1 MYPLSVGERLLELI
15 VTVEGRELRFSQGL
29 VRLGRD
35 PENDVVIRSASVSR
49 HHATLERGADG
60 WLFRD
65 LGSSFGSYRNG
76 GEVPKL
82 LIRSG
87 EVLTLSLGGTD
98 GGTAVEVHVPASVPT
113 PMTLPSTS
121 LGRLSAVHQI
131 AGRPAVIIGR
141 DDDAD
146 IVVGGD
152 LTVSR
157 RHAEIRSKAASWEVV
172 DLHSHNGTFL
182 NGVRVVGATPLAD
195 GDLIAIGATIYRF
208 ADGQVEQYE
217 ARGEAW
223 LLAVDLCSELPN
235 GRRILDGVS
244 FPLPPTSLMAV
255 VGPSGAGKTTLL
267 GAITGFRPPS
277 SGSLIYGGRDLY
289 GAYDELRSRI
299 GYVPQ
304 DDVLHPAL
312 TVRSALRFAARL
324 RFPPDVDRRTGD
336 ARVDEVLGEL
346 NLTERARV
354 RIDRLSGGQRKRVSV
369 ALELLTKP
377 ELLFLDEPTSG
388 LDPGNEE
395 QVMGLLRELADGGR
409 TVIVVTH
416 SVQSLDLCDRLLFLA
431 AGGTTA
437 YFGTPAEALAYFTQG
452 QAVERFS
459 QVFRMLDEQRD
470 RDWRGE
476 YAATEEY
483 ATYVGKPL
491 ARAEFEAALDVTP
504 RRSAPAGQN
513 WLRQLV
519 VLTHRYAAVL
529 AADRRNLLLLAIQAP
544 LFGLLYVG
552 LIGQD
557 RFSTSFGQE
566 ATMLIWLLVVG
577 ATWLGTS
584 NAIREIVKEYPVFR
598 RERSVGL
605 SPSAYVASK
614 VLVLGPITVLQTVV
628 MVLIAMSQQQLPAVD
643 PTGTLSIPPAG
654 SYLASPMV
662 ELCVDVAVAGLA
674 AMAVGLAVSALVKS
688 SDRAL
693 VLLPLLLITQVIASV
708 PFFEP
713 GAFIDPLGDVSSA
726 QWATAAAASTTS
738 LNDVRA
744 VDLAG
749 AQAGRQ
755 ALFSAAP
762 DRGQTAGSVA
772 RAAAGGRGRWQHRSG
787 TWLTSMG
794 AELALFLVAISVAI
808 AALRRRDRIPQT
820 RPA

>member
-1 MYPLSVGERLLELI
+1 MSERLLELI
-15 VTVEGRELRFSQGL
+15 VTVEGREHRFSDQRL

-35 PENDVVIRSASVSR
+35 PDSDVVVDAASVSR
-49 HHATLERGADG
+49 HHATLERGAEG

-65 LGSSFGSYRNG
+65 AGSSFGSYRNG

-87 EVLTLSLGGTD
+87 EALTLSLGGSD
-98 GGTAVEVHVPASVPT
+98 GGADVEVHVSAAAT
-113 PMTLPSTS
+113 EATLPSAS

-131 AGRPAVIIGR
+131 AGRTTLTIGR

-146 IVVGGD
+146 IVVEGD
-152 LTVSR
+152 LSASR
-157 RHAEIRSKAASWEVV
+157 RHAEIRSKGDSWEIA

-182 NGVRVVGATPLAD
+182 NGVRIHGAAPLMD
-195 GDLIAIGATIYRF
+195 GDLIAVGAAVYRF
-208 ADGQVEQYE
+208 VDGQVEQYE

-223 LLAVDLCSELPN
+223 LLALDLCSELPN

-244 FPLPPTSLMAV
+244 FPLAPTSLMAV

-267 GAITGFRPPS
+267 GAVTGFRPPS

-289 GAYDELRSRI
+289 AAHDELRSRI

-312 TVRSALRFAARL
+312 TVRAALRFAARL
-324 RFPPDVDRRTGD
+324 RFAPDVDRRTRD
-336 ARVDEVLGEL
+336 ARVDEVLAEL

-354 RIDRLSGGQRKRVSV
+354 RIDHLSGGQRKRVSV

-416 SVQSLDLCDRLLFLA
+416 SVQSLELCDRLLFLA

-437 YFGTPAEALAYFTQG
+437 YFGTPAEALAYFARG

-476 YAATEEY
+476 YVATEEH
-483 ATYVGKPL
+483 AAYVGRPL
-491 ARAEFEAALDVTP
+491 ARAEFEAGLAVVP
-504 RRSAPAGQN
+504 RRSAPAGQS

-529 AADRRNLLLLAIQAP
+529 AADRRNLAILAIQAP

-552 LIGQD
+552 LIGQH

-584 NAIREIVKEYPVFR
+584 NAVREIVKEYPVFR

-614 VLVLGPITVLQTVV
+614 VLVLGPLTVLQTVV

-643 PTGTLSIPPAG
+643 PTGTLAIPPGG
-654 SYLASPMV
+654 SYFANPMV
-662 ELCVDVAVAGLA
+662 ELCVDVALAGLA
-674 AMAVGLAVSALVKS
+674 AMALGLAVSALVKS

-713 GAFIDPLGDVSSA
+713 GSFVNTLGDISSA
-726 QWATAAAASTTS
+726 QWGTSAAASTTS

-749 AQAGRQ
+749 AQAGRE
-755 ALFSAAP
+755 ALFSEAP
-762 DRGQTAGSVA
+762 DRSQTARSVTQ
-772 RAAAGGRGRWQHRSG
+772 AAADGRSRWRHRRNA
-787 TWLTSMG
+787 WLTSIG
-794 AELALFLVAISVAI
+794 FEVALSLISIAAAIV
-808 AALRRRDRIPQT
+808 ALRRRDRVPQM